1 MRQLDTKLPC
11 TVSASSEMS
20 NECFFPFS
28 NQSNHICYFH
38 ETNWPCK
45 RKAFFAIR
53 ICKSG
58 LKLDSFYNLL
68 VKECISTDQFGGK
81 MGPTFIEKRKD
92 IIELSQTCT
101 QNTSFYAAYRRK
113 TLVGLVFDLG
123 LLAYCCVR
131 GVPILYKVIV
141 IVMIS

>member
-1 MRQLDTKLPC
+1 MLP
-11 TVSASSEMS
+11 
-20 NECFFPFS
+20 N
-28 NQSNHICYFH
+28 
-38 ETNWPCK
+38 
-45 RKAFFAIR
+45 R

-81 MGPTFIEKRKD
+81 IGPTFIEKRKD

-101 QNTSFYAAYRRK
+101 KNTSFYVAYLRK
-113 TLVGLVFDLG
+113 TLIGLVFDLG

-141 IVMIS
+141 ILIISSP